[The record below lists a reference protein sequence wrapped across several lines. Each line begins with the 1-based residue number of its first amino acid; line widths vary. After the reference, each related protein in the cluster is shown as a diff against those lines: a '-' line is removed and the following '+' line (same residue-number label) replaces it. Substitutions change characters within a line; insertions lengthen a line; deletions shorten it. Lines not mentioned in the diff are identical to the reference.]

1 VGNVHTRLIA
11 SARWANRSL
20 LNTCVANPGAAQA
33 DAHFHLAVLYV
44 TGATGKAD
52 YSRALQHFNSASHAG
67 HLMAVYNLA
76 LMHLTGLGIPVSC
89 PTALALLKS
98 VAERGLW
105 SQVLQRAHAAFLQ
118 VRTALLRVS
127 IPLLCVPRKSK
138 LRADFHPSEDNR
150 SRGERWCVCEISC
163 GVVRSYSL
171 TQDDRKDHSFQF
183 IFSTTRRQIRQI
195 LS

>member
-1 VGNVHTRLIA
+1 
-11 SARWANRSL
+11 
-20 LNTCVANPGAAQA
+20 VANPGAAQA

-118 VRTALLRVS
+118 VRCCACFSSLGCVFPRNRGITSPISKSTNVLALLLPMAFVCHT
-127 IPLLCVPRKSK
+127 PGAPGQ
-138 LRADFHPSEDNR
+138 
-150 SRGERWCVCEISC
+150 SRGAAGAERAA
-163 GVVRSYSL
+163 
-171 TQDDRKDHSFQF
+171 
-183 IFSTTRRQIRQI
+183 RRP
-195 LS
+195 

>member
-1 VGNVHTRLIA
+1 M
-11 SARWANRSL
+11 
-20 LNTCVANPGAAQA
+20 ANPGAAQA

-118 VRTALLRVS
+118 VLAALLRVFF
-127 IPLLCVPRKSK
+127 IPWLCFSAESGNHV
-138 LRADFHPSEDNR
+138 ADFQEPERARPATSHGLRVPHTR
-150 SRGERWCVCEISC
+150 SPRAVAGSSRRREGRATPVSGADGE
-163 GVVRSYSL
+163 
-171 TQDDRKDHSFQF
+171 
-183 IFSTTRRQIRQI
+183 TTGGNGG
-195 LS
+195 